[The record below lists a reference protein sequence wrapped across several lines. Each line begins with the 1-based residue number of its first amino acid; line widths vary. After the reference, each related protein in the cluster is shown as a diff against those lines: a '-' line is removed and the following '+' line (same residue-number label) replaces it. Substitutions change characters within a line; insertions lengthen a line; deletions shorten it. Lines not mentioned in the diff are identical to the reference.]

1 MTHHFRAM
9 RTHPP
14 SANTGGV
21 DEAGGPGWCEFR
33 VRGRLGKSLLSA
45 FPSLH
50 AEVAGAETVLTGP
63 MPDQAFLYGVL
74 AQMEALGLAL
84 LEFRRIGP
92 H

>member
-1 MTHHFRAM
+1 M

-14 SANTGGV
+14 SANTSGM
-21 DEAGGPGWCEFR
+21 DEADGPDWCEFR
-33 VRGRLGKSLLSA
+33 VRGRLGKSLLGA

-50 AEVAGAETVLTGP
+50 AEVTGAETVLTGLI
-63 MPDQAFLYGVL
+63 PDQAFLYGVL

-92 H
+92 P